1 MGKVTMYYAT
11 PVCPSALSHFFV
23 SETGYSLT
31 QNLVEEADVSFQSTI
46 ILGFRRILRLFKE
59 SQLYFTCF
67 LDNGSP
73 YETQIPTIKY
83 KSY

>member
-1 MGKVTMYYAT
+1 MYYAT
-11 PVCPSALSHFFV
+11 PVCSSTLSHFFV

-31 QNLVEEADVSFQSTI
+31 QNLIEEVDAVSFQSNV
-46 ILGFRRILRLFKE
+46 ILGFRKILRLFNE

-67 LDNGSP
+67 LDSGSP
-73 YETQIPTIKY
+73 YETQIPNIKY